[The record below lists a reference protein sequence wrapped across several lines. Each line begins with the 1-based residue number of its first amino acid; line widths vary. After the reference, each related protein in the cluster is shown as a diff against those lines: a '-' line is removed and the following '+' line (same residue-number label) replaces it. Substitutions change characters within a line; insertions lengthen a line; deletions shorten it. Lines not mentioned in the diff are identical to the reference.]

1 MNPER
6 VNYYG
11 PNDLAWYHN
20 LEQAESV
27 LSEFKED
34 KNYDINDLLEFYQI
48 KLYIDNE
55 MYLTKWNSDDIQKVK
70 GKIDSFWKLIVTFW
84 KNINSDN
91 ISKILKQLECWTFQE
106 SFWDITTK
114 ISGYKN
120 ISKESF
126 LKLLQ
131 LEQIH
136 ISDIL
141 HHNKLVKYYSFEI
154 RNYLLRYDKSAEL
167 LLSQYVEKHD
177 RERRGYYF
185 PKCLSL
191 KDREQVI
198 LSYIDYKDANLNYIR
213 LILNIRKHSELE
225 ISDKT
230 KLKAQKKEEELNN
243 KLFENSNG
251 MNIETR
257 LIFCEDQEKTVI
269 ASGEGDTTTIFSYSK
284 KYINKTDHPY
294 RYLLHFIGLFEYMN
308 HQKCISMVSKYSDLG
323 VMERTFMSSKNEYP
337 IGSVFHYQENL
348 SFLQIFS
355 YDQAILKPLNKS
367 VEYLIQNFIEKS
379 LNKLFDLKG
388 FRFTLPS
395 ASANHLEKIITLL
408 AQFDSLLKQYKL
420 FQEDGEVNFDLLR
433 ISSKPL
439 HFNEIPSFVSRKYCY
454 LKDGKLGYMN
464 HLLFSD
470 QSSLF
475 YVDPFKNKYHS
486 LYDLLANEEILYG
499 NFAEYQMV
507 KLYHLFEQKFLFVD
521 HKGYLK
527 IKDKNQL
534 FVLNQL
540 YREEVV
546 SYWHYPEECRSIVD
560 DMEKEGLVYFENTLL
575 NKLERNYFNYYLN
588 KKEFTNGLDLRN
600 SFMHGTNTMS
610 ENEQKNL
617 YYILLRIIILTL
629 LKINDDQR
637 LKFKLE
643 NSQPKTEKISTK

>member
-1 MNPER
+1 MAQRR

-11 PNDLAWYHN
+11 PNGLAWYHN

-55 MYLTKWNSDDIQKVK
+55 MYLTKWTRDDIQKIK
-70 GKIDSFWKLIVTFW
+70 GKVGNFWKLIVTFW

-91 ISKILKQLECWTFQE
+91 ISEILKQLECWTFQE

-114 ISGYKN
+114 LSIYKN
-120 ISKESF
+120 ISKDSF
-126 LKLLQ
+126 SKVLQ
-131 LEQIH
+131 KEEVKIFE
-136 ISDIL
+136 IL
-141 HHNKLVKYYSFEI
+141 HYEKLVKYFASEI
-154 RNYLLRYDKSAEL
+154 REYLLNYEKTAEL

-177 RERRGYYF
+177 RERRDYYF

-191 KDREQVI
+191 KDREQII
-198 LSYIDYKDANLNYIR
+198 LSYLDYKDANLNYIR
-213 LILNIRKHSELE
+213 LILNIRKQAELE

-230 KLKAQKKEEELNN
+230 RLRAKRLEEELNN
-243 KLFENSNG
+243 SILEGAGGTHKG
-251 MNIETR
+251 MKIV
-257 LIFCEDQEKTVI
+257 FDEDQVDLVKMKKENQINTY
-269 ASGEGDTTTIFSYSK
+269 SYSA
-284 KYINKTDHPY
+284 KYLRTIAHPY
-294 RYLLHFIGLFEYMN
+294 QYLSLFNNLFHYLDR
-308 HQKCISMVSKYSDLG
+308 QKCISMTSKFSDFE
-323 VMERTFMSSKNEYP
+323 VIERTLMSSKNEYP
-337 IGSVFHYQENL
+337 IGRVFYSKENL
-348 SFLQIFS
+348 SLLQIFS
-355 YDQAILKPLNKS
+355 YDQAILKLLNKS
-367 VEYLIQNFIEKS
+367 VEYLIQNFIEES
-379 LNKLFDLKG
+379 LDKLFDLKG
-388 FRFTLPS
+388 FRFILPS
-395 ASANHLEKIITLL
+395 ASTNYLEKIITLL

-454 LKDGKLGYMN
+454 LKDGKLSCMN

-486 LYDLLANEEILYG
+486 LYDLLVNEEILYG
-499 NFAEYQMV
+499 NFEEYQMV
-507 KLYHLFEQKFLFVD
+507 RLYHLFEQKYLFVD

-610 ENEQKNL
+610 EDEQENM
-617 YYILLRIIILTL
+617 YYILLRIIVLTL
-629 LKINDDQR
+629 LKIDDDQR

-643 NSQPKTEKISTK
+643 NSQPKTEEISTK